1 MAFNLQA
8 VLRLNGNQFTN
19 AMRRITNQTEQAN
32 RQTGRFVDSQGRLRD
47 GMGRFARSSG
57 SASRSM
63 ASFGRSLSSPLKGIG
78 SLTTGIY
85 GLVGAYAAVT
95 GAQKAFNATVGEA
108 AKYEQSAVMIKA
120 MMGDAQKA
128 KDYIKMVDSFAVNSP
143 IMDSQTMMSTSKSFI
158 TASKDLNQLEKM
170 WSLAERLSAIDPAQG
185 VEGAVYAL
193 RELFSGDAISM
204 VERFEMPRA
213 VMNDIKKM
221 DLSKQLVE
229 LDKYFNKIGMTQNL
243 IDEMGGTTLGVWAQ
257 IKEASNVILRTMG
270 MPALNSIR
278 TFLTEIS
285 KAMNPFEG
293 VGGMDKALMQKL
305 DPEAYRVAFENH
317 MKIERFKETG
327 KKIIKSVTDGLISAA
342 SSIGEWMTKIQS
354 DPKFQEQTTLFGKVK
369 FIIED
374 IYQRFLKWLEDGGRA
389 KIEKTTADLIQIV
402 IAGIEASIEN
412 ILPVAIQVG
421 MAIGNGILQG
431 VKQSA
436 VTSWLGNLIRDPI
449 GFAVNEGLNL
459 TNKATGRK
467 KKWNVFG
474 YEDDKNAIKKSFQ
487 PKAPKKNGGV
497 KFVPKDGATYST
509 HRGEMILPRGEA
521 DNYRKG
527 KNGGGGIVISGNTF
541 NVRQD
546 SDIKAIAM
554 ELAKLIESEGVPQIG

>member
-8 VLRLNGNQFTN
+8 ILKLNGNQFTN
-19 AMRRITNQTEQAN
+19 TMRKIANQTEQAN
-32 RQTGRFVDSQGRLRD
+32 RQTKRFTDSQGRMRD
-47 GMGRFARSSG
+47 EFGRFVKTSG
-57 SASRSM
+57 GASGTMR
-63 ASFGRSLSSPLKGIG
+63 SFGRSLTSPLKGIG

-95 GAQKAFNATVGEA
+95 GAQKAFNATIGEA
-108 AKYEQSAVMIKA
+108 ARYEQSAVMIKA

-143 IMDSQTMMSTSKSFI
+143 IMDSQTMMSTSKGFI
-158 TASKDLNQLEKM
+158 TASKDIKTLEKM
-170 WSLAERLSAIDPAQG
+170 WSLAERMAAIDPVQG
-185 VEGAVYAL
+185 VEGAVFAL

-221 DLSKQLVE
+221 DLSKQLFE
-229 LDKYFNKIGMTQNL
+229 LDKYFNKIGMTQEL

-278 TFLTEIS
+278 TFITGIS

-293 VGGMDKALMQKL
+293 IGGMDNALMQKL

-342 SSIGEWMTKIQS
+342 SSIGEWMKRIQA
-354 DPKFQEQTTLFGKVK
+354 DPEFQAKTTLFGKVK

-374 IYQRFLKWLEDGGRA
+374 IYQRFLAWLEDGGRA

-402 IAGIEASIEN
+402 IAGLEASIEN
-412 ILPVAIQVG
+412 ILPVAIQIG
-421 MAIGNGILQG
+421 TAIGQGILTG
-431 VKQSA
+431 VKKSA
-436 VTSWLGNLIRDPI
+436 VTSWLGNLVRDPI

-459 TNKATGRK
+459 TNKVTGRK
-467 KKWNVFG
+467 SRWNVWG
-474 YEDDKNAIKKSFQ
+474 YEDQRKKIEASYA
-487 PKAPKKNGGV
+487 PKPPKKNGGV
-497 KFVPKDGATYST
+497 KFVPKDGAEYSL

-527 KNGGGGIVISGNTF
+527 KNGGIVISGNTF
-541 NVRQD
+541 NVRKE
-546 SDIKAIAM
+546 SDIDAIAYK
-554 ELAKLIESEGVPQIG
+554 LAKLIEMEGAHA